1 MAQLEVGDR
10 APAFTL
16 VDQSGTK
23 VKLTDFKGKQVVL
36 YFYPKADTP
45 GCTTQ
50 SCEVRDHRKD
60 LAKLGAEVFGIS
72 PDTPAKQ
79 AKFDA
84 KYKLG
89 FPLLADE
96 DHAVAEKYGAW
107 GEKSMYGRK
116 YMGIVRSAFVIDEKG
131 KIAGAFY
138 KVSPKEHS
146 ARWKAHSRRWGRCP
160 GRVGSVERSTEDRR
174 HTALQVAGVTTDA
187 SLGVTGVHG
196 AHVGHL
202 LLGRRAQFK

>member
-1 MAQLEVGDR
+1 MAQLAIGDR

-16 VDQSGTK
+16 VDQSGSK
-23 VKLTDFKGKQVVL
+23 VKLTDLKGRKVIV

-50 SCEVRDHRKD
+50 SCELRDHRKE
-60 LAKLGAEVFGIS
+60 LTKLGAEVLGIS
-72 PDTPAKQ
+72 PDAPAKQ
-79 AKFDA
+79 AKFDT

-89 FPLLADE
+89 FPLLADV

-138 KVSPKEHS
+138 KVSPQDTVAKT
-146 ARWKAHSRRWGRCP
+146 KA
-160 GRVGSVERSTEDRR
+160 VLE
-174 HTALQVAGVTTDA
+174 A
-187 SLGVTGVHG
+187 
-196 AHVGHL
+196 
-202 LLGRRAQFK
+202 